1 MLLIT
6 EGIYNLKLL
15 RRAAWMLGSSGLPM
29 GDLRMHAVLAILLAV
44 CSTWL
49 FNQPAA
55 AARPARFHE
64 PVLSGETRLSLG

>member
-1 MLLIT
+1 
-6 EGIYNLKLL
+6 
-15 RRAAWMLGSSGLPM
+15 M
-29 GDLRMHAVLAILLAV
+29 GDLRMRAVLAILLAV